1 MNAPG
6 EQAWAASGVIN
17 MKRKFTTIV
26 AAAVLLLASC
36 GGPTQ
41 LAGIQGSGFAYG
53 PITGFGSIFVNGV
66 EYATSNAQIRIDDQP
81 GAESQLLVG
90 EVVTVTGSVN
100 ADGKTG
106 TATQVTFSGDVAG
119 PITRIDTAGGT
130 FVVLGQTV
138 RVSGSTLFDHIILP
152 ASITSLKVGD
162 IVEVSGFPN
171 TAAEI
176 VASRIQLEA
185 AGSTLDI
192 KGIVQSLD
200 MTAHTFH
207 VNTLSVDY
215 GAIAPSGSVT
225 NGVTVKVSGTLLNA
239 AGALVATRV
248 DVLQGFGGTANEQ
261 GEMEG
266 LISAFTWNP
275 AFLIDGQRVT
285 TNANTQFTLN
295 GVTLAVNVRVDVAG
309 SFDASGVLVAKRVQ
323 ATPDS
328 ESLVRGLVD
337 SVNAASN
344 TLTVLGVT
352 ITTNGDT
359 EFEDKSSQ
367 QMRLFNLSDLHAND
381 YVEVRG
387 TPAQPGALSASILV
401 RDVPENHSYLQGT
414 ASNVV
419 SPNLTVL
426 GFMVATTLATQFS
439 GPDGGTLSAAAFFS
453 QAPGKTVKVRGTLFS
468 GVFSADQ
475 AQIEQ

>member
-1 MNAPG
+1 
-6 EQAWAASGVIN
+6 

-41 LAGIQGSGFAYG
+41 LAGIQGSGSSVASG

-66 EYATSNAQIRIDDQP
+66 EYVTSNAQIRIDDQP

-100 ADGKTG
+100 SDGKTG

-119 PITRIDTAGGT
+119 PITRIDTAGAT

-138 RVSGSTLFDHIILP
+138 RVSGSTLFDHTILP

-176 VASRIQLEA
+176 VASRIQLA
-185 AGSTLDI
+185 AGSALEI

-207 VNTLSVDY
+207 VNTLTVDY
-215 GAIAPSGSVT
+215 GAIAPSGSLA

-261 GEMEG
+261 GEIEG
-266 LISAFTWNP
+266 LITTFTSN
-275 AFLIDGQRVT
+275 ADFVIDGQRVT

-295 GVTLAVNVRVDVAG
+295 GVTLAVNVRVDVDG

-328 ESLVRGLVD
+328 ASLVRGLVD
-337 SVNAASN
+337 SVNAANN

-352 ITTNGDT
+352 ITTSSDT

-387 TPAQPGALSASILV
+387 APAQSGGLNSSILV
-401 RDVPENHSYLQGT
+401 RDLPENHSYLQGT

-439 GPDGGTLSAAAFFS
+439 GPDGSTLSAAAFFS

>member
-1 MNAPG
+1 
-6 EQAWAASGVIN
+6 
-17 MKRKFTTIV
+17 MKRKFTRIV

-41 LAGIQGSGFAYG
+41 LAGIQGSGSGVAYG

-100 ADGKTG
+100 SDGKTG
-106 TATQVTFSGDVAG
+106 TATQVTFSSDVAG

-138 RVSGSTLFDHIILP
+138 RVSGSTLFDDNIQP
-152 ASITSLKVGD
+152 ASIVSLQLGN

-171 TAAEI
+171 TGGEI
-176 VASRIQLEA
+176 TASRIQLEA
-185 AGSTLDI
+185 AGSALEV

-207 VNTLSVDY
+207 VNTLTVDY
-215 GAIAPSGSVT
+215 SAITPSGSLA
-225 NGVTVKVSGTLLNA
+225 NGGTVKVTGTMLNA

-248 DVLQGFGGTANEQ
+248 DVSQSLGGTANEQ
-261 GEMEG
+261 GEIEG
-266 LISAFTWNP
+266 LITTFTSNSD
-275 AFLIDGQRVT
+275 FVINGQRVT
-285 TNANTQFTLN
+285 TNASTQFTLN
-295 GVTLAVNVRVDVAG
+295 GVTLAVDVRVEVDG
-309 SFDASGVLVAKRVQ
+309 SFDASGVLVATSVQ

-328 ESLVRGLVD
+328 SSLVRGLVEN
-337 SVNAASN
+337 VGSN

-352 ITTNGDT
+352 ITTSSDT
-359 EFEDKSSQ
+359 EFEDNSNQ
-367 QMRLFNLSDLHAND
+367 QLRTFNLSDLHTND
-381 YVEVRG
+381 YVEARG
-387 TPAQPGALSASILV
+387 TPAQTGGLNASILV
-401 RDVPENHSYLQGT
+401 RDNPENHSYLQGT
-414 ASNVV
+414 ATNVA

-426 GFMVATTLATQFS
+426 GITVVTSLATQFS
-439 GPDGGTLSAAAFFS
+439 GPDGSTLSAAAFFS
-453 QAPGKTVKVRGTLFS
+453 QASNKAVKVRGTLS
-468 GVFSADQ
+468 AGVFTADQ
-475 AQIEQ
+475 AQIEP

>member
-1 MNAPG
+1 
-6 EQAWAASGVIN
+6 

-26 AAAVLLLASC
+26 TAAVLLLASC

-41 LAGIQGSGFAYG
+41 LAGIQGSGSPVVASG

-100 ADGKTG
+100 SDGKTG

-119 PITRIDTAGGT
+119 PITQIDTAGGT
-130 FVVLGQTV
+130 LVVLGQTV
-138 RVSGSTLFDHIILP
+138 RVSGSTLFDDTIQP
-152 ASITSLKVGD
+152 ASIATLQID
-162 IVEVSGFPN
+162 NIVEVSGFRN
-171 TAAEI
+171 TAGEI
-176 VASRIQLEA
+176 VASRVQLQA
-185 AGSTLDI
+185 AGSALEV

-207 VNTLSVDY
+207 VNTLTVDY
-215 GAIAPSGSVT
+215 SSITPSGSLA
-225 NGVTVKVSGTLLNA
+225 NGGTVKVSGTMLNA

-261 GEMEG
+261 GEIDG
-266 LISAFTWNP
+266 LITTFTSTSDFVIN
-275 AFLIDGQRVT
+275 GQRVT
-285 TNANTQFTLN
+285 TNANTQFTLD
-295 GVTLAVNVRVDVAG
+295 GVTLAVNVPVEVEG
-309 SFDASGVLVAKRVQ
+309 SFDASGVLVAKSVQ
-323 ATPDS
+323 ATPDNA
-328 ESLVRGLVD
+328 SLVRGLVEN
-337 SVNAASN
+337 VNAGSN

-352 ITTNGDT
+352 ITTSSAT
-359 EFEDKSSQ
+359 EFEDKSNQ
-367 QMRLFNLSDLHAND
+367 QIRLFNLSDVHTND
-381 YVEVRG
+381 YVEARG
-387 TPAQPGALSASILV
+387 APAQSGGLNANILV
-401 RDVPENHSYLQGT
+401 RDSPENHSYLQGT

-426 GFMVATTLATQFS
+426 GITVVTTLATQFS
-439 GPDGGTLSAAAFFS
+439 APDGSTLSAAAFFS
-453 QAPGKTVKVRGTLFS
+453 QAPNKSVKVRGPLS
-468 GVFSADQ
+468 AGVFTADQ